1 MTDSKRFWTVHN
13 DWPIQNDS
21 DRFKIKTIQDD
32 SDQFNT
38 ILDESVQ
45 SVQLRWNLSDF
56 AGYVRLR
63 WNLWNMSNRPTVL
76 GHVQLHWNTI
86 RILQSPRLKRTT
98 FWLIGPLDSE
108 ASRGQKL
115 SDIILSNCIG
125 ICPTALENVLLRW
138 NTVQDES
145 VQLCWNLS
153 NYVGILWK
161 FHKLLTAWTTFR
173 LIGPR

>member
-1 MTDSKRFWTVHN
+1 MSIVQFPWVLSNCTRLCPTMLDYSSCIGQIWL
-13 DWPIQNDS
+13 S
-21 DRFKIKTIQDD
+21 YEY
-32 SDQFNT
+32 DQLLWNAT
-38 ILDESVQ
+38 NCVGIRLITLEYD
-45 SVQLRWNLSDF
+45 QLRYQL
-56 AGYVRLR
+56 Y
-63 WNLWNMSNRPTVL
+63 WNMVKFEEMTP
-76 GHVQLHWNTI
+76 
-86 RILQSPRLKRTT
+86 RTT

-145 VQLCWNLS
+145 VQLCWNLF
-153 NYVGILWK
+153 NNVGILWK